1 MIASCPSCA
10 TRFEVAD
17 AKLGPGGRKVKCSK
31 CGHVWLQR
39 ADGTTADIPPP
50 PSLVESA
57 APQLQAAA
65 PAAGESQAAAEAEQA
80 ATAIPERGARR
91 RAADLLPARRSGKR
105 VVAMLL
111 ALIAVLALAGLGVA
125 ALRGGELSKNP
136 LVASILGTLGMH
148 QAPTAEGLGF
158 ENVTTQ
164 RRADGAVQVLIVA
177 GDVVNNAAAVR
188 AIPPLRGALLGSD
201 SKELQNWTFT
211 ASAERVEPGQ
221 RVRFETTL
229 RSPASDATEVKVTF
243 ALAGS

>member
-1 MIASCPSCA
+1 MP
-10 TRFEVAD
+10 D

-39 ADGTTADIPPP
+39 ADGSGATIPPSP
-50 PSLVESA
+50 GLVE
-57 APQLQAAA
+57 AAA
-65 PAAGESQAAAEAEQA
+65 PAIAAPAGAATDESATVAPAPGPAE
-80 ATAIPERGARR
+80 TAIPERGARR
-91 RAADLLPARRSGKR
+91 RAADLLPRPGSGKR

-111 ALIAVLALAGLGVA
+111 ALIVVLALLGLGVA
-125 ALRGGELSKNP
+125 ALRGGELAKNP
-136 LVASILGTLGMH
+136 LVAALLGALGMN

-164 RRADGAVQVLIVA
+164 RRAEGAVQVLIVA
-177 GDVVNNAAAVR
+177 GDVVNNAAAAR

-201 SKELQNWTFT
+201 AKELQNWTFT

-229 RSPASDATEVKVTF
+229 RSPAAAATEVKVTF
-243 ALAGS
+243 ALTGS